1 MKYLTRMMATMVCV
15 FAFAHMAWGQ
25 QIYKSVM
32 PDGSVVFS
40 YDPPSGSKSVQ
51 AVTPEVTKLGTG
63 GVADS
68 VTLYSATWCGYCK
81 KAKAYLDIHG
91 IPYTDVDID
100 SPGAM
105 AELVKL
111 EGGKS
116 VPFLVRGKQHYKG
129 FSKAGYDRFFA
140 GH

>member
-1 MKYLTRMMATMVCV
+1 MKRTMQLLCVCV
-15 FAFAHMAWGQ
+15 LFAVGPLCSAQ

-51 AVTPEVTKLGTG
+51 AVTPEVTKLGAG
-63 GVADS
+63 GVTDS

>member
-1 MKYLTRMMATMVCV
+1 MTYVLRVVAVLSM

-51 AVTPEVTKLGTG
+51 AVTPKVTKLGTG
-63 GVADS
+63 ADTDS

-81 KAKAYLDIHG
+81 KARAYLDIHG
-91 IPYTDVDID
+91 IPYNDVDID
-100 SPGAM
+100 SPGGM
-105 AELVKL
+105 AALVKL

-116 VPFLVRGKQHYKG
+116 VPFLVRGKQHMQG
-129 FSKAGYDRFFA
+129 FSKAGYDQFFA
-140 GH
+140 DH

>member
-1 MKYLTRMMATMVCV
+1 MKYVLKLVV
-15 FAFAHMAWGQ
+15 VLSIFAFAQVAWGQ

-51 AVTPEVTKLGTG
+51 AVTPQVTKLGTG
-63 GVADS
+63 AGMDS

-81 KAKAYLDIHG
+81 KARAYLDIHG
-91 IPYTDVDID
+91 IPYNDVDID

-111 EGGKS
+111 EGGKT
-116 VPFLVRGKQHYKG
+116 VPFLVRGKQHIKG

-140 GH
+140 PR